1 MLYALCCDNH
11 FNHQLTQ
18 LILLSRS
25 LSLTHSLSLYQF
37 MLYVFSQHNNF
48 NALKGKKKTELFN
61 NMPLLVVGL
70 LDAVCYV
77 VVKNIFPTS
86 FSFLIL
92 SFFLSLAFSFLG
104 IPKILFSF
112 SAFSFKWKISLYLL
126 QICQLRLLCLLCCIY
141 VSMPECLQSLVV
153 VVVVV

>member
-48 NALKGKKKTELFN
+48 NALKGKKNRTF
-61 NMPLLVVGL
+61 
-70 LDAVCYV
+70 
-77 VVKNIFPTS
+77 
-86 FSFLIL
+86 
-92 SFFLSLAFSFLG
+92 
-104 IPKILFSF
+104 
-112 SAFSFKWKISLYLL
+112 
-126 QICQLRLLCLLCCIY
+126 Q
-141 VSMPECLQSLVV
+141 
-153 VVVVV
+153 